1 MTRSALRVLTH
12 VLLGAGLL
20 VLPAT
25 AFADKVIWQY
35 DDLPGDMVELA
46 NGLKSHP
53 HYVQPGFVAGEA
65 FGQLYRPKATDYP
78 VKILSVELV
87 MAQPDNAAP
96 GQKLSASIEFW
107 NDPGD
112 GPAPKASAPLWSI
125 NTDDFSQ
132 PGGGAIGVPIVGNT
146 GMVYQFDWSK
156 PDNHPPLI
164 TQGNIWVMVR
174 IKDKAADTST
184 YWGKAECGII
194 SIPGLGSAGCG
205 CQKLAA
211 VLDTGVTKKANVLH
225 IVWDDTGMGNLD
237 CSGAPK
243 WYFAEQL
250 NNAMTGAAFQ
260 GDFVLRMGVEGTAAI
275 VTPDAGSTADTS
287 APDAGSTPDAGVV
300 DVGSAPDVPA
310 DTGPLDTTSVM
321 DVPPPDSGP
330 DVDSGPDMDS
340 GPDVDSGPPAQVDA
354 GKPAPSIDYLTPSQI
369 PANQATS
376 VEIGGKGFQAG
387 ATVKLMSSVGNDTLA
402 NVTVSAD
409 GTTITGT
416 VAGFAAGVYDVKV
429 SNPDGQS
436 AFKGGVLTITAPA
449 NLDATGTST
458 DAGVTST
465 GGTKASGCT
474 AGPVSHG
481 SGIFGLL
488 LGLCALLV
496 RRRLRSAS

>member
-1 MTRSALRVLTH
+1 MTRSALRVLTP

-35 DDLPGDMVELA
+35 DDLPGDMAELA

-87 MAQPDNAAP
+87 MAQPDTAVV

-112 GPAPKASAPLWSI
+112 GPAPKGSAPLWSI

-184 YWGKAECGII
+184 YWGKEECGII

-205 CQKLAA
+205 CQKLGA

-225 IVWDDTGMGNLD
+225 IVWDETGMGNLD

-250 NNAMTGAAFQ
+250 NNAMTGVAFQ

-287 APDAGSTPDAGVV
+287 SPDAGSTPDAGVV
-300 DVGSAPDVPA
+300 DAGSTPDVPA
-310 DTGPLDTTSVM
+310 DTGVLDTTAAM

-330 DVDSGPDMDS
+330 DVDSGP
-340 GPDVDSGPPAQVDA
+340 PAQVDA
-354 GKPAPSIDYLTPSQI
+354 SKPAPSIDYVTPSEF
-369 PANQATS
+369 PADKATTI
-376 VEIGGKGFQAG
+376 EIGGKGFQAG
-387 ATVKLMSSVGNDTLA
+387 ATVKLYGAAGNDTVA
-402 NVTVSAD
+402 NITVSAD
-409 GTTITGT
+409 GTAVTGL
-416 VAGFAAGVYDVKV
+416 VAGFSPGVYDLKV
-429 SNPDGQS
+429 SNPEGS
-436 AFKGGVLTITAPA
+436 PVLKTKAITLTAPA
-449 NLDATGTST
+449 SLDASGTGQDTSVAT
-458 DAGVTST
+458 TTGAKAG
-465 GGTKASGCT
+465 GCT
-474 AGPVSHG
+474 ASPISNG
-481 SGIFGLL
+481 SSIFGLL
-488 LGLCALLV
+488 FCLSAVLV
-496 RRRLRSAS
+496 RRRLRST